1 MRSAATKPL
10 HAFSA
15 YGVELEYMIVDRNT
29 LDVHPMADALLW
41 DGWGSPVC
49 ELTRDRLGWSNELT
63 LHVIELKNLAPEP
76 DLARLVEDFQAEVRE
91 INRRL
96 ADREAQLMPTG
107 MHPWM
112 DPARQCHL
120 WPHEH
125 AEIYQ
130 AYDHVFD
137 CCHQGFANIQSA
149 HLNLPFADDR
159 EFARLHAAIRLLL
172 PLLPALAASSPLA
185 WGGPT
190 GFLDTRLEAYLTHQ
204 ARVPQTLGLV
214 IPDTI
219 TGMNEYRDRILTP
232 MYEAVAPLDPAGT
245 LRHEWLNARGVIPR
259 FERMALEIRL
269 MDMQEYPGADLAVCA
284 TVAAAVQRLYR
295 AGESPA
301 ALQAQQD
308 YPTEGL
314 AEMLRAAAHDA
325 DRMPIRDPAYLALLD
340 MPPAQCTA
348 GEAWRHLIDA
358 WWREEPGQRQAW
370 GKPLDVILEHGPLA
384 RRILR
389 AVGAECP
396 RSLQETVYWSLCDC
410 LDKGYS
416 FVW

>member
-1 MRSAATKPL
+1 MRPL

-15 YGVELEYMIVDRNT
+15 FGVELEYMIVDRDT
-29 LDVHPMADALLW
+29 LSVHPMADALLR
-41 DGWGSPVC
+41 DGWGSPVT
-49 ELTRDRLGWSNELT
+49 ELSRDRLGWSNKLT
-63 LHVIELKNLAPEP
+63 LHLIEIKNLAPEP
-76 DLARLVEDFQAEVRE
+76 DLESLVSDFQAEVRE
-91 INRRL
+91 INHRL
-96 ADREAQLMPTG
+96 TSREAQLMPTG

-112 DPARQCHL
+112 DPSRECRL
-120 WPHEH
+120 WPHKH

-130 AYDHVFD
+130 AYDRIFD
-137 CCHQGFANIQSA
+137 CHHQGFANIQSLQ
-149 HLNLPFADDR
+149 LNLPFADDR
-159 EFARLHAAIRLLL
+159 EFARLHAAVRLLL

-204 ARVPQTLGLV
+204 GRVPETMGMI

-219 TGMNEYRDRILTP
+219 ASPGEYRDLILGP
-232 MYEAVAPLDPAGT
+232 MYQALAPLDPAGT

-259 FERMALEIRL
+259 FDRMALEIRL
-269 MDMQEYPGADLAVCA
+269 MDMQEHPGADLAVCA
-284 TVAAAVQRLYR
+284 AVAAAARRLFR
-295 AGESPA
+295 AGEDPA
-301 ALQAQQD
+301 VFKAQQD
-308 YPTEGL
+308 YPTETL
-314 AEMLRAAAHDA
+314 AEMLRAAARDA
-325 DRMPIRDPAYLALLD
+325 DRMKITDPAYLALLD
-340 MPPAQCTA
+340 MPPATCTA
-348 GEAWRHLIDA
+348 GETWRHLMEA
-358 WWREEPGQRQAW
+358 WWREEPTQRQAW
-370 GKPLDVILEHGPLA
+370 GQPLDVILEHGPLA